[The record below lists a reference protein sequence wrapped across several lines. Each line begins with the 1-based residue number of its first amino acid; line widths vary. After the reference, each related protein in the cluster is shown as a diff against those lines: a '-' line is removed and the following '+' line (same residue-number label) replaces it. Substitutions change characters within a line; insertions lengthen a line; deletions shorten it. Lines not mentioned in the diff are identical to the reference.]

1 MAEKLNNFF
10 IEAVDNLD
18 IKTYLIHNNRI
29 SKNTQDIIDKYENHP
44 SIKMIKENIK
54 YENKFSFQD
63 TTKEHLQ
70 LQIKNVDKKRP
81 W

>member
-18 IKTYLIHNNRI
+18 IKPFLIHNNRV

-54 YENKFSFQD
+54 DKYKLSFQD
-63 TTKEHLQ
+63 TTKEDLQ
-70 LQIKNVDKKRP
+70 LQIKILTQKRP